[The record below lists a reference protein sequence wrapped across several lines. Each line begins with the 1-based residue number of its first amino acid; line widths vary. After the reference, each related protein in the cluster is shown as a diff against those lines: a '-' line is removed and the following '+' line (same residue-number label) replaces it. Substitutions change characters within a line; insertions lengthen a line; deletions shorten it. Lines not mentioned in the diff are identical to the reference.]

1 MLQTTLEFAFKTVK
15 KLVEDFE
22 GNKDFYLAPSYSEQS
37 ARHDFIDKFFI
48 ALGWDVNHETEKNP
62 YEQEAKIELN
72 VNVRGKKKRADYAFY
87 LAPNFRDVVF
97 YAEAKKPS
105 VQLANADD
113 YFQTIRYG
121 YNSET
126 PLAILTDF
134 EQFHILDCRYT
145 PSIETALDR
154 FVRKYTY
161 QDYLNKEKFAEI
173 YYLFS
178 REAIAGGSIE
188 KRALELPKARGGAIQ
203 LGLFKGAYKP
213 IDESLLDDLDGYRK
227 TLAQAFKN
235 GNPDLDHWAL
245 TEIVQRVIDRLV
257 FIRFLEDKLIEPEDI
272 ISNFGTKSESVWKDF
287 VSVCRKLDK
296 VYNGTIY
303 KKHDILDAPDFSFDE
318 NAFADICEKLSS
330 KNTPY
335 DFDKIPIHIL
345 GSIYERFLGKVIT
358 TSAKRAKVEEKPEVK
373 KAGGVFYTPEY
384 IVRYIVEN
392 TIGKLTKDKTPEEIS
407 KMRFADIACGS
418 GSFLLGAYDSL
429 LRYHANY
436 YNKNPKEATQR
447 DCIERDGALILSLHK
462 KREILLNNIYGVDI
476 DQQAVEVSQLS
487 LYLKL
492 LENETLGS
500 TAASLRAESGET
512 VLPPLNKNIQ
522 CGNSLVGPDFYE
534 GVQEEIALY
543 ENKKEE
549 VREIN
554 SFDWNARFSEIMKDG
569 AHSTGSGQG
578 FDAIIGNPPYVRQEM
593 LGEFKAYFERKYK
606 VFAGTADL
614 YVYFFERAHKILKN
628 GGLFGMICSNKFMR
642 ANYGKSL
649 RDFLSNKTQLVQII
663 DFGELPVFEN
673 AATFP
678 AVFLTCN
685 RKTNS
690 QKFLYAPIK
699 RLDFDSLEKEV
710 NTVGSQLDSRALNS
724 DNWTLASSGE
734 IEIIEKMKKVGVP
747 LGKYSKAQ
755 IYYGIKTG
763 YNDAFVI
770 DYETKKRLI
779 KEDSKSKEVI
789 KPFLIGDD
797 VRKYRIN
804 YRDKYLVLIPKGW
817 TTSHLKKNQ
826 NPFEC
831 LKKHYPAI
839 AKHFL
844 PFEANASKRYDQ
856 GDYWWELRTCEYY
869 DLFEKP
875 KIMYPVIAME
885 SRFTLDNDGLFSNDK
900 TFFIPS
906 DDCFLLGVLNSKLSW
921 IFFKRLCSV
930 LGDPD
935 KGGRLELRSIYVS
948 QFPIKQINE
957 TKSADKSRHCEIVS
971 LVTSLL
977 TLHKQL
983 PQAHTDFDKER
994 IIQHIESA
1002 DQRIDELVYELYGL
1016 TDEEIKIVEGS
1027 VKGKEK

>member
-134 EQFHILDCRYT
+134 EQFHILDCRYA

-649 RDFLSNKTQLVQII
+649 RDFLSTETQLLQII

-685 RKTNS
+685 RKTNN
-690 QKFLYAPIK
+690 QKFVYAPIK
-699 RLDFDSLEKEV
+699 RLDFESLEKEV
-710 NTVGSQLDSRALNS
+710 GKVGSQLDSRALTG
-724 DNWTLASSGE
+724 DNWTLASGGE

-747 LGKYSKAQ
+747 LGEYSNTK
-755 IYYGIKTG
+755 IYRGVLTG
-763 YNDAFVI
+763 FNEAFI
-770 DYETKKRLI
+770 INNETRKRLI
-779 KEDSKSKEVI
+779 KEDTKSKEVI
-789 KPFLIGDD
+789 KPFVAGDD

-804 YRDKYLVLIPKGW
+804 YKDKYLIFTRRGININK
-817 TTSHLKKNQ
+817 
-826 NPFEC
+826 
-831 LKKHYPAI
+831 YPAI
-839 AKHFL
+839 RKHLLAFQEKL
-844 PFEANASKRYDQ
+844 MPKPKNWKGSEWKGRKPGTYEWYEIQDSV
-856 GDYWWELRTCEYY
+856 DYF

-875 KIMYPVIAME
+875 KILYPDIAKE
-885 SRFTLDNDGLFSNDK
+885 SRMSYDTSGLFAGN
-900 TFFIPS
+900 TIYFIPT
-906 DDCFLLGVLNSKLSW
+906 DDLYLLGLLNSRL
-921 IFFKRLCSV
+921 IFFYFRRVAAV
-930 LGDPD
+930 LGDAE
-935 KGGRLELRSIYVS
+935 KGGRLRWFNQDVIKI
-948 QFPIKQINE
+948 PIKKPDE
-957 TKSADKSRHCEIVS
+957 KSDKSRHDEIVS

-977 TLHKQL
+977 ALHQQL
-983 PQAHTDFDKER
+983 PQANTDFDKER
-994 IIQHIESA
+994 LTRHIESA
-1002 DQRIDELVYELYGL
+1002 DHRIDELVYELYGL
-1016 TDEEIKIVEGS
+1016 TDEEIKIVERA
-1027 VKGKEK
+1027 VKGKGK

>member
-1 MLQTTLEFAFKTVK
+1 MIQGQSMLQTTLEFAFKTIK
-15 KLVEDFE
+15 KLAEDFE
-22 GNKDFYLAPSYSEQS
+22 DNKDFYLAPSYSEQS

-134 EQFHILDCRYT
+134 EQFHILDCRYA
-145 PSIETALDR
+145 PFIETALDR

-188 KRALELPKARGGAIQ
+188 KRALELPKARGGAVQ

-227 TLAQAFKN
+227 SLAQAFKN

-257 FIRFLEDKLIEPEDI
+257 FIRFLEDKLIEPDDI

-358 TSAKRAKVEEKPEVK
+358 TSAKRAKVEDKPEVK

-392 TIGKLTKDKTPEEIS
+392 TIGKLTKGKTPDEIS

-447 DCIERDGALILSLHK
+447 DCIEKDGALILSLHK

-522 CGNSLVGPDFYE
+522 CGNSLVGPDFYQ
-534 GVQEEIALY
+534 GVQEEMALY

-554 SFDWNARFSEIMKDG
+554 PFDWNARFSDIMKDG

-593 LGEFKAYFERKYK
+593 LGEFKVYFERKYK
-606 VFAGTADL
+606 VFHGMADL
-614 YVYFFERAHKILKN
+614 YTYFFERGVSLLNNN
-628 GGLFGMICSNKFMR
+628 GLLSIIVANKWMR
-642 ANYGKSL
+642 ANYGEPL
-649 RDFLSNKTQLVQII
+649 RRWLKDRAVHEII
-663 DFGELPVFEN
+663 DFGDLQVFQNATTYPCIITISKKSTQKKIDICKVEN
-673 AATFP
+673 LEFEDLGDY
-678 AVFLTCN
+678 V
-685 RKTNS
+685 RKT
-690 QKFLYAPIK
+690 KFSASISSLK
-699 RLDFDSLEKEV
+699 DDGWSLTDERSGDLLEKIKSK
-710 NTVGSQLDSRALNS
+710 G
-724 DNWTLASSGE
+724 
-734 IEIIEKMKKVGVP
+734 IP
-747 LGKYSKAQ
+747 LGKYVNGK
-755 IYYGIKTG
+755 IYRGVLTG
-763 YNDAFVI
+763 LNEAFVI
-770 DYETKKRLI
+770 DEETRKKLI
-779 KEDSKSKEVI
+779 KEDSKSKEII
-789 KPFLIGDD
+789 KPFLFGREIKRYSNP
-797 VRKYRIN
+797 VPL
-804 YRDKYLVLIPKGW
+804 KYLIFTRRG
-817 TTSHLKKNQ
+817 
-826 NPFEC
+826 C
-831 LKKHYPAI
+831 DIGRYPAI
-839 AKHFL
+839 K
-844 PFEANASKRYDQ
+844 KY
-856 GDYWWELRTCEYY
+856 
-869 DLFEKP
+869 
-875 KIMYPVIAME
+875 
-885 SRFTLDNDGLFSNDK
+885 
-900 TFFIPS
+900 
-906 DDCFLLGVLNSKLSW
+906 LSQ
-921 IFFKRLCSV
+921 FK
-930 LGDPD
+930 D
-935 KGGRLELRSIYVS
+935 RLE
-948 QFPIKQINE
+948 PCPKNW
-957 TKSADKSRHCEIVS
+957 
-971 LVTSLL
+971 
-977 TLHKQL
+977 
-983 PQAHTDFDKER
+983 
-994 IIQHIESA
+994 
-1002 DQRIDELVYELYGL
+1002 
-1016 TDEEIKIVEGS
+1016 
-1027 VKGKEK
+1027 KGKKWNGRKPGNYEWYEIQDTVDYFNEFESIKT

>member
-134 EQFHILDCRYT
+134 EQFHILDCRYA

-534 GVQEEIALY
+534 GVQEEIILY

-649 RDFLSNKTQLVQII
+649 RDFLSTETQLLQII

-685 RKTNS
+685 RKTNN
-690 QKFLYAPIK
+690 QKFVYAPIK
-699 RLDFDSLEKEV
+699 RLDFESLEKEV
-710 NTVGSQLDSRALNS
+710 GKVGSQLDSRALTG
-724 DNWTLASSGE
+724 DNWTLASGGE

-747 LGKYSKAQ
+747 LGEYSNTK
-755 IYYGIKTG
+755 IYRGVLTG
-763 YNDAFVI
+763 FNEAFI
-770 DYETKKRLI
+770 INNETRKRLI
-779 KEDSKSKEVI
+779 KEDTKSKEVI
-789 KPFLIGDD
+789 KPFVAGDD

-804 YRDKYLVLIPKGW
+804 YKDKYLIFTRRGININK
-817 TTSHLKKNQ
+817 
-826 NPFEC
+826 
-831 LKKHYPAI
+831 YPAI
-839 AKHFL
+839 RKHLLAFQEKL
-844 PFEANASKRYDQ
+844 MPKPKNWKGSEWKGRKPGTYEWYEIQDSV
-856 GDYWWELRTCEYY
+856 DYF

-875 KIMYPVIAME
+875 KILYPDIAKE
-885 SRFTLDNDGLFSNDK
+885 SRMSYDTSGLFAGN
-900 TFFIPS
+900 TIYFIPT
-906 DDCFLLGVLNSKLSW
+906 DDLYLLGLLNSRL
-921 IFFKRLCSV
+921 IFFYFRRVAAV
-930 LGDPD
+930 LGDAE
-935 KGGRLELRSIYVS
+935 KGGRLRWFNQDVIKI
-948 QFPIKQINE
+948 PIKKPDE
-957 TKSADKSRHCEIVS
+957 KSDKSRHDEIVS

-977 TLHKQL
+977 ALHQQL
-983 PQAHTDFDKER
+983 PQANTDFDKER
-994 IIQHIESA
+994 LTRHIESA
-1002 DQRIDELVYELYGL
+1002 DHRIDELVYELYGL
-1016 TDEEIKIVEGS
+1016 TDEEIKIVERA
-1027 VKGKEK
+1027 VKGKGK